1 MQYTIKTTITKVQRS
16 MLIASGLLMC
26 GLLTSCPS
34 GSNVQIRPE
43 LEENLPTDATSSEP
57 ADSTLGETT
66 SCIAPPPLS
75 ARSAIQAGDQ
85 AFQYRNQLKTC

>member
-1 MQYTIKTTITKVQRS
+1 MQYTIKTNITKVQRS

-43 LEENLPTDATSSEP
+43 LEENLPTDATSPEP
-57 ADSTLGETT
+57 VDSSLVE
-66 SCIAPPPLS
+66 
-75 ARSAIQAGDQ
+75 
-85 AFQYRNQLKTC
+85 